1 MGAVQSTL
9 EPIPCNSQRHF
20 AIFTTARGGKH
31 LLYMIGLPVD
41 HHILNIIEQAI
52 KSVDPY
58 KGRRKTFEN
67 ENHVARFDMPYK
79 YTGNFHSSLQQK
91 LLYSSIF
98 FNCLKAGWRVQ
109 LATDIQRYANDSLFV
124 FQYIGDQQDFKPPI
138 GVCCVST
145 SSYDKLQLIC
155 HQNDSNI
162 LQNSLAKLMNKTW
175 GTKYR
180 FTCHLRQGFLNYGII
195 HF

>member
-1 MGAVQSTL
+1 MDNTISA
-9 EPIPCNSQRHF
+9 PCRF
-20 AIFTTARGGKH
+20 F
-31 LLYMIGLPVD
+31 LYVIGLPVN
-41 HHILNIIEQAI
+41 HQILNHIEEAI
-52 KSVDPY
+52 KSVEPSA
-58 KGRRKTFEN
+58 GRKKNYEN
-67 ENHVARFDMPYK
+67 ENHVTKFDMPWKYYK
-79 YTGNFHSSLQQK
+79 NFRSSLQQK
-91 LLYSSIF
+91 LLYATIF
-98 FNCLKAGWRVQ
+98 YKCLVAGWRVQ
-109 LATDIQRYANDSLFV
+109 VATDIQRFADDSLFI
-124 FQYIGDQQDFKPPI
+124 FEYIGDQQDFKPPI

-180 FTCHLRQGFLNYGII
+180 FACHLRQGFLNYGII